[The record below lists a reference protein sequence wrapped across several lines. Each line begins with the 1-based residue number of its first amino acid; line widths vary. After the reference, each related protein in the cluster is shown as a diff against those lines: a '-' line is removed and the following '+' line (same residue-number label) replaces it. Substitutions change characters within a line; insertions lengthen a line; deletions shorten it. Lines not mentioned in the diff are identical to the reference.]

1 MKIKTN
7 IFVPLENQERMQKE
21 KQIRAEE
28 RRHEDRVMKQIEA
41 ANKEMDRLE
50 KYIPLSTL
58 HDD

>member
-1 MKIKTN
+1 
-7 IFVPLENQERMQKE
+7 MQKE

-50 KYIPLSTL
+50 KYIPLSNL
-58 HDD
+58 HDG